1 MLNIPFPLQKYKKN
15 PTYANISEKNS
26 VFSSISSVW
35 DVWFAV
41 FPVVYANLH
50 AYISELS

>member
-1 MLNIPFPLQKYKKN
+1 MLYILFPLQKYKKN
-15 PTYANISEKNS
+15 PTYANNLRKNF
-26 VFSSISSVW
+26 VFSSISSFLDAW
-35 DVWFAV
+35 LAV